1 MRTSSANPRSFLI
14 SPTTTSALPIQ
25 KKTTKQNI
33 NNAAS
38 ATSVMAFDAYPA
50 GRQDPPQA
58 WLEENELAQSRV
70 VSSTGKKDSRGVVV
84 YY

>member
-1 MRTSSANPRSFLI
+1 
-14 SPTTTSALPIQ
+14 
-25 KKTTKQNI
+25 
-33 NNAAS
+33 
-38 ATSVMAFDAYPA
+38 MAFDAYPA

-70 VSSTGKKDSRGVVV
+70 VSSAGKKDSRGVV